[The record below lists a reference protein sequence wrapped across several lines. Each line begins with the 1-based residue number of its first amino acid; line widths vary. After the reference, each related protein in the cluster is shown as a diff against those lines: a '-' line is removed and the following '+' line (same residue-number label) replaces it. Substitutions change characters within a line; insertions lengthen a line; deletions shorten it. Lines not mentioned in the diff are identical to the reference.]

1 MNFITLTLKHA
12 WLIGICSEKK
22 KSSESYYH
30 SFPEGKMAIRPR
42 KDIQFTIK
50 DG

>member
-1 MNFITLTLKHA
+1 MLD
-12 WLIGICSEKK
+12 WLAFVLKK